1 MRHKVTEGK
10 RVTFECDKIFHTCTR
25 SEIHGDEI
33 EELGGDTCIDPLNDS
48 KIVLHPPWIAR
59 LQRRGRID
67 VMLKTRTTKVNMKQ
81 VAPE

>member
-1 MRHKVTEGK
+1 MKLPLCAGSGEGSDHLILEKSQLGEMRHKVTEGK

-59 LQRRGRID
+59 L
-67 VMLKTRTTKVNMKQ
+67 
-81 VAPE
+81 